1 VLGPPPPYTE
11 LIDASTVGDP
21 FLPDVFVFDKN
32 FEIPETDAYSVSV
45 EREVRPDVSVL
56 YKYNYAKTKNLT
68 RFVNRN
74 DPALGSPWGS
84 GLEPGGANGINTL
97 TVVESSARSEYTGHT
112 VGLTKR
118 GGNVQAQVFYTYS
131 EDKSDDD
138 NERDP
143 FTFRYADVT
152 NLDAEFGLSDRDQKN
167 RFNAWLQ
174 HHRLSAADSLLR
186 VLNNP
191 GSSLLTWLVI
201 GIALALPMGLSIALD
216 NISEV
221 STSWESPAQISLFLQ
236 DGLAPE
242 QASELATELPARED
256 VGATQL
262 ITREE
267 ALDEFRTLS
276 GFSDVLASLQENPLP
291 DLILVTPA
299 PGLDESQIALLR
311 DELDATPEV
320 AEAVL
325 DMAWLQRL
333 NSLMELGRR
342 LVLAVG
348 GMLVIGV
355 LLILGNTIRLAI
367 ENRREEIV
375 VIKLVGGSN
384 GFVRRPFLY
393 TGLWY
398 GVGGGVLAAVLVSAA
413 LWFLEEP
420 IGELVLLY
428 ESAFRLSGLG
438 VMGALNLVI
447 LGGLLGLAGAWLAV
461 SRHLVHIEPR

>member
-1 VLGPPPPYTE
+1 MSRRDT
-11 LIDASTVGDP
+11 ASH
-21 FLPDVFVFDKN
+21 
-32 FEIPETDAYSVSV
+32 
-45 EREVRPDVSVL
+45 R
-56 YKYNYAKTKNLT
+56 
-68 RFVNRN
+68 
-74 DPALGSPWGS
+74 
-84 GLEPGGANGINTL
+84 GGASLSRTRN
-97 TVVESSARSEYTGHT
+97 
-112 VGLTKR
+112 
-118 GGNVQAQVFYTYS
+118 
-131 EDKSDDD
+131 
-138 NERDP
+138 RD
-143 FTFRYADVT
+143 
-152 NLDAEFGLSDRDQKN
+152 
-167 RFNAWLQ
+167 RFNAWFQ

-201 GIALALPMGLSIALD
+201 GIALALPMGLSVALD
-216 NISEV
+216 NISAV
-221 STSWESPAQISLFLQ
+221 SASWETPAQISLFLQ
-236 DGLAPE
+236 DGVPPE
-242 QASELATELPARED
+242 RARELASELRARED
-256 VGATQL
+256 VGDTHL
-262 ITREE
+262 VTREE
-267 ALDEFRTLS
+267 ALAEFRTLS

-299 PGLDESQIALLR
+299 A
-311 DELDATPEV
+311 ELDQSQVAPLREALNGIPEV

-348 GMLVIGV
+348 GMLIVGV

-367 ENRREEIV
+367 ESRREEIV
-375 VIKLVGGSN
+375 VVKLVGGSN

-398 GVGGGVLAAVLVSAA
+398 GVGGGALAAVLVMAA

-420 IGELVLLY
+420 IGELVVLY
-428 ESAFRLSGLG
+428 QSAFELSGLG
-438 VMGALNLVI
+438 IMGALNLVI